1 MKSYIKAIIIFNKNG
16 EKRVV
21 PLEQGVNIITG
32 ESKTGKSALV
42 EIIDYCLCST
52 RCTIPKGKITDFSYL
67 YTLVMAIDD
76 NTYVIARY
84 NWDDGSKM
92 HFSKEAKGFEPEN
105 LELSYFV
112 EKPALPYKDVKNE
125 IECALGLFVTNMAT
139 DADQQGKKASLRNM
153 VSYLFQHQNLMAS
166 KFALFYRFSDFYKR
180 KDVIDQFPVFAGMI
194 SQEYYSDLIQLNTLK
209 AQLKQKYKKQKANE
223 KSTAYI
229 KENLSPLLTDY
240 FALLEQDFDGKI
252 SVQKMLKIA
261 SDLPEFDDTQLFGEN
276 KIAER
281 YSELNAVLENL
292 RNEEREIL
300 LKIKNIDNAFD
311 TGSSFT
317 QMLKD
322 LKQQTSIAEIE
333 TDEYTCP
340 LCGHECKEIAENDSK
355 LIEATEWL
363 DNELRIT
370 EKYTSDFSEDVRKLK
385 EAHSKIDE
393 KIRDVWK
400 QIKTIEEKFISSKA
414 LVSKREKVNYAK
426 ARIALYAEMSSSGI
440 FETVDGD
447 IEELKEKIA
456 RLEEKIKGFDVDKK
470 MSKAESFLSN
480 NMNRLSLTLDFEE
493 EYRPIDLNFGLT
505 DGSFDIYQHQ
515 KSNENIHLYEM
526 GSGANWVSCHIALFL
541 SFLRFFATQDNSPMP
556 YETANY
562 GDIKTI
568 QPLDELKNEIDERQ
582 MTAKKKFSDLSLSND
597 YCAVQAQEDDFDIV
611 DGSLCTWG
619 IERCY
624 IDLKGNVTTCC
635 YNTRKYMGNLYEE
648 SFEEIWNGKN
658 YVRFR
663 EMMRAGFLPS
673 WCQECNWIKNQKY

>member
-1 MKSYIKAIIIFNKNG
+1 MKSYIRGIIIFNKNG

-67 YTLVMAIDD
+67 YTLVMVIGD
-76 NTYVIARY
+76 NSYVIARY
-84 NWDDGSKM
+84 NWDDGGKM
-92 HFSKEAKGFEPEN
+92 YFSKEPKDFVAEN

-112 EKPALPYKDVKNE
+112 GKLALSYKEVKNE

-153 VSYLFQHQNLMAS
+153 VSYLFQHQNLIAS

-209 AQLKQKYKKQKANE
+209 SQLKQKYKKQKTNE

-240 FALLEQDFDGKI
+240 FALLEQDFDNNV
-252 SVQKMLKIA
+252 SVQKMLEIA
-261 SDLPEFDDTQLFGEN
+261 SNLPEFDDTQLYGES
-276 KIAER
+276 KITER
-281 YSELNAVLENL
+281 YRELNAELENL

-300 LKIKNIDNAFD
+300 LKINNIGDVSDA
-311 TGSSFT
+311 GSSFT

-333 TDEYTCP
+333 TDRYTCP
-340 LCGHECKEIAENDSK
+340 LCGHECQEIAEEDSE
-355 LIEATEWL
+355 LNNATDWL
-363 DNELRIT
+363 DDELRIT
-370 EKYTSDFSEDVRKLK
+370 EKYTADFSEDVRKLK

-393 KIRDVWK
+393 KIRGVWK

-426 ARIALYAEMSSSGI
+426 ARIAIYAEMSSSGI

-447 IEELKEKIA
+447 VEELKEKIA
-456 RLEEKIKGFDVDKK
+456 RLEERIKGFDVDKK
-470 MSKAESFLSN
+470 MSKAENFLSD

-493 EYRPIDLNFGLT
+493 EYRPIDLNFGLI

-515 KSNENIHLYEM
+515 ISNENIYLYEM

-541 SFLRFFATQDNSPMP
+541 SFLHYFASQDNSPMP
-556 YETANY
+556 LIMFFDQPSQVYFPQ
-562 GDIKTI
+562 GDDKDKITQADLLAVNKMYKTI
-568 QPLDELKNEIDERQ
+568 FDEIKLIGKDTGILPQ
-582 MTAKKKFSDLSLSND
+582 II
-597 YCAVQAQEDDFDIV
+597 IV
-611 DGSLCTWG
+611 DHVSGDNLECKEEFNG
-619 IERCY
+619 YVRC
-624 IDLKGNVTTCC
+624 NW
-635 YNTRKYMGNLYEE
+635 R
-648 SFEEIWNGKN
+648 NGK
-658 YVRFR
+658 
-663 EMMRAGFLPS
+663 AL
-673 WCQECNWIKNQKY
+673 I